1 MIFAMLFICHFKN
14 LTRQYARS
22 SSSQMANMR
31 TRRGRSQTTKG
42 FKYQGGEVWDKYHS
56 LDPIRGLWGY
66 IYHVPPAQIEQ
77 RNNISPPTKK
87 QVPPC
92 SAVTKSRTLKF
103 WSANPTMEFICHL
116 KDSRMFL
123 VESIIWSIL
132 YWKSLGK
139 WHVWMSSDPAVA
151 VAPSET
157 GTPSL
162 QCRGMKISHF
172 FWSPPSC

>member
-1 MIFAMLFICHFKN
+1 MGQVSFLGSH
-14 LTRQYARS
+14 QRS
-22 SSSQMANMR
+22 LR
-31 TRRGRSQTTKG
+31 I
-42 FKYQGGEVWDKYHS
+42 H
-56 LDPIRGLWGY
+56 
-66 IYHVPPAQIEQ
+66 
-77 RNNISPPTKK
+77 ISCSTSPDRTKK
-87 QVPPC
+87 QHFSPNKTQVPPC

-123 VESIIWSIL
+123 VESTIWSIL

-139 WHVWMSSDPAVA
+139 WRVWMSADPPVA

-172 FWSPPSC
+172 LWSPPSR